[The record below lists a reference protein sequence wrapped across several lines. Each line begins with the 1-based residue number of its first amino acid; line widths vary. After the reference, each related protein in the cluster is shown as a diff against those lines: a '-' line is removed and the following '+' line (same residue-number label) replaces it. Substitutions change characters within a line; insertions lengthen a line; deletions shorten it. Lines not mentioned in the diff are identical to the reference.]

1 MMLSG
6 GLVAL
11 VFLLYMALLFVIAF
25 WGDRNASVLKPR
37 LRVWIYSLSLS
48 VWCTSWT
55 FFGSVGMATNQLWG
69 FLPIYLGPLL
79 LFLFG
84 WRLYARMI
92 AISKQENITSIADFI
107 ASRYGKSQGLGV
119 IVSLLCLVAVLP
131 YIALQLKGI
140 VLGYSLLSS
149 APGSAVTPDSALGAE
164 DTALVV
170 TLVLALFTVLFGT
183 RSLDVTEHHRGMML
197 AIAFEA
203 LVKLLAFLA
212 VGLFVVFGLFGGA
225 TDLLTQA
232 RSAEVLQGYWQQET
246 PVIGLLLQ
254 TSIAI
259 LAFICLPRQFQV
271 AVVENSEPGDLR
283 LARWVFPVYLLLAG
297 LFVVPI
303 ALAGQMLLGGGLS
316 PDSYVI
322 SLPLMQGNSTLAM
335 AAFLGGA
342 SAASGMVI
350 VAAIALSTMVSND
363 VVLPILLR
371 NRVGPEHSYERFRG
385 WLLNVRR
392 TSILIILLLAY
403 VVYRLIGSETSL
415 ASIGQ
420 VAFAAIGQLAPAM
433 FGALFWKQANRTGV
447 LAGLLVGIV
456 LWLYLLVLPLVGAG
470 LHWHTN
476 QLPVIEAVRTAAAS
490 WGVDAL
496 TLASVVSLVGNF
508 LVFVAFSLFSR
519 TRVLEH
525 WQASR
530 FVSQDSEPWI
540 DGPGKVL
547 LRVRVDDLLELA
559 SRFVGEDRAEAAFNQ
574 YAVRQGGGL
583 HGSQTADSGWITL
596 TERLLA
602 GVLGASSARLVVKA
616 AIEGRDMQFDDVVRI
631 VDEASEVLQFNR
643 GLLQGAIE
651 NISQGISVVDKSL
664 RLVAWNRR
672 YLEMFQYPEGL
683 IAIGRPISDIILHN
697 ARRGLC
703 GPGDPQMHVDK
714 RIAWMQ
720 QGTPH
725 RSERMFPDGSV
736 IEIIGNPM
744 PGGGFVMSFTD
755 ISAFREAEKALQE
768 SNESLERRVN
778 ERTRELSELNQALLQ
793 AQAQTERASQSK
805 SRFLTAVS
813 HDLMQPLNAARLFS
827 ASLAHQADMPAE
839 VEELVRHLDSSL
851 ASAEELIS
859 DLLDIS
865 RLEAGRI
872 VPELGDFALSEL
884 FDPLRIEFSAL
895 AVEHGIDLRIHSSR
909 LRVRSDMRLLRRVLQ
924 NFLTNAFRYASAARV
939 VLGVRHLPNAVRIEV
954 WDQGPGIPQD
964 KLQLIFEE
972 FQRLDSHRT
981 QAEKGLGLGLAIA
994 DGLCRV
1000 LGHELSVR
1008 SWPGQGSVFSVTV
1021 PLATLPRVVR
1031 SRVSVPELPP
1041 QFEGAPVLCID
1052 NEKNILAGMQSLL
1065 GRWQCRVAVAR
1076 DRQEAQ
1082 QVLDQGF
1089 VPELV
1094 LVDYHLDDG
1103 DTGTQV
1109 MLWLR
1114 ERLGADL
1121 PGVVIS
1127 ADGRQ
1132 DVLSE
1137 ISLAGLSY
1145 LPKPVKP
1152 AALRAL
1158 ISRHVTLGSTG

>member
-11 VFLLYMALLFVIAF
+11 IFLLYMALLFVIAF
-25 WGDRNASVLKPR
+25 WGDRRRTELSPR
-37 LRVWIYSLSLS
+37 LRVWVYSLSLA

-55 FFGSVGMATNQLWG
+55 FFGAVGMAADQLWG
-69 FLPIYLGPLL
+69 FLPIYLGPVL

-107 ASRYGKSQGLGV
+107 ASRYGKSQSLGV
-119 IVSLLCLVAVLP
+119 VVSLLCLVSVLP

-140 VLGYSLLSS
+140 VLGYNLLSA
-149 APGSAVTPDSALGAE
+149 APLVGGVPTDAVGAE

-197 AIAFEA
+197 AIAFESI
-203 LVKLLAFLA
+203 VKLLAFLA
-212 VGLFVVFGLFGGA
+212 VGIFVTFGLFGGA
-225 TDLLTQA
+225 AELFTDA
-232 RSAEVLQGYWQQET
+232 RNNAALAGYWQRDT
-246 PVIGLLLQ
+246 PVLSLLFQ
-254 TSIAI
+254 TLIAM

-283 LARWVFPVYLLLAG
+283 LARWVFPVYVILAA
-297 LFVVPI
+297 LFVIPI
-303 ALAGQMLLGGGLS
+303 SLAGQMTLGSGLS
-316 PDSYVI
+316 ADSYVI
-322 SLPLMQGNSTLAM
+322 SLPLLQGHPELALL
-335 AAFLGGA
+335 AFLGGA

-363 VVLPILLR
+363 VVLPVLLR
-371 NRVGPEHSYERFRG
+371 SKTRPEHSYEQFRG

-403 VVYRLIGSETSL
+403 VVYRLIGSDTSL

-420 VAFAAIGQLAPAM
+420 VAFAAIAQLAPAM

-447 LAGLLVGIV
+447 LAGLLVGV
-456 LWLYLLVLPLVGAG
+456 CLWLYLLVLPLVGAG
-470 LHWHTN
+470 LNWHVEG
-476 QLPVIEAVRTAAAS
+476 LPLVEGMREAALRWDLDV
-490 WGVDAL
+490 L
-496 TLASVVSLVGNF
+496 TLGSLLALACNF
-508 LVFVAFSLFSR
+508 AAFMAGSLFSR

-530 FVSQDSEPWI
+530 FVSQDAQPWS
-540 DGPGKVL
+540 DSPSRVL
-547 LRVRVDDLLELA
+547 LRVRLDDLLELA
-559 SRFVGEDRAEAAFNQ
+559 ARFVGSERAEASFDA
-574 YAVRQGGGL
+574 YARSQGNGFV
-583 HGSQTADSGWITL
+583 GSHTADSGWITL

-602 GVLGASSARLVVKA
+602 GVLGASSARIVVKA

-651 NISQGISVVDKSL
+651 NITQGISVVDKSL
-664 RLVAWNRR
+664 RLVAWNYR
-672 YLEMFQYPEGL
+672 YLEMFEYPEGL
-683 IAIGRPISDIILHN
+683 ITIGRPIADIILHN
-697 ARRGLC
+697 AQRGLC
-703 GPGDPQMHVDK
+703 GPGDPQSHVNK

-720 QGTPH
+720 QGTAH
-725 RSERMFPDGSV
+725 RSERMFPNGSV

-755 ISAFREAEKALQE
+755 ISDFRNAERALQDA
-768 SNESLERRVN
+768 NESLEQRVI
-778 ERTRELSELNQALLQ
+778 ERTQELSTLNQALLQ
-793 AQAQTERASQSK
+793 AKAQTERASQSK

-827 ASLAHQADMPAE
+827 ASLSHQPGLSGEAPQ
-839 VEELVRHLDSSL
+839 LVRHLDSALS
-851 ASAEELIS
+851 SAEELIT

-865 RLEAGRI
+865 RIEAGR
-872 VPELGDFALSEL
+872 VTPELADFTLSEL
-884 FDPLRIEFSAL
+884 IEPLRIEFSAM
-895 AVEHGIDLRIHSSR
+895 AAEQGVDLRVHPSH
-909 LRVRSDMRLLRRVLQ
+909 LRVRSDIRLLRRVLQ
-924 NFLTNAFRYASAARV
+924 NFLTNAFRYASSARV
-939 VLGVRHLPNAVRIEV
+939 VLGVRLQQGAVRLEV
-954 WDQGPGIPQD
+954 WDQGPGIAQD
-964 KLQLIFEE
+964 KLKVIFEE

-1000 LGHELSVR
+1000 LGHPLNVR
-1008 SWPGQGSVFSVTV
+1008 SWPGKGSVFSVTV
-1021 PLATLPRVVR
+1021 PLSQQSRQQRPAEVPAESQPGLQGAT
-1031 SRVSVPELPP
+1031 
-1041 QFEGAPVLCID
+1041 VLCID
-1052 NEKNILAGMQSLL
+1052 NESSILTGMQSLL

-1076 DRQEAQ
+1076 NREEVRA
-1082 QVLDQGF
+1082 VLAQGF
-1089 VPELV
+1089 VPQLV
-1094 LVDYHLDDG
+1094 LVDYHLDAG
-1103 DTGTQV
+1103 DTGTQL

-1114 ERLGADL
+1114 EQLGADL

-1132 DVLSE
+1132 EL
-1137 ISLAGLSY
+1137 ISQIELARLEY

-1158 ISRHVTLGSTG
+1158 ISRHITLG

>member
-11 VFLLYMALLFVIAF
+11 IFLLYMALLFVIAF
-25 WGDRNASVLKPR
+25 WGDRRRAELSPR
-37 LRVWIYSLSLS
+37 LRVWVYSLSLA

-55 FFGSVGMATNQLWG
+55 FFGAVGMAADQLWG
-69 FLPIYLGPLL
+69 FLPIYLGPVL

-84 WRLYARMI
+84 SRLYARMI

-107 ASRYGKSQGLGV
+107 ASRYGKSQTLGV
-119 IVSLLCLVAVLP
+119 VVSLLCLVSVLP

-140 VLGYSLLSS
+140 VLGYNLLSA
-149 APGSAVTPDSALGAE
+149 APLVGGVPTDAVGAE

-197 AIAFEA
+197 AIAFES

-212 VGLFVVFGLFGGA
+212 VGIFVTFGLFGGA
-225 TDLLTQA
+225 VELLSDA
-232 RSAEVLQGYWQQET
+232 RNNAALAAYWQQDT
-246 PVIGLLLQ
+246 PVLSLLFQ
-254 TSIAI
+254 TVIAI
-259 LAFICLPRQFQV
+259 LAFVCLPRQFQV

-283 LARWVFPVYLLLAG
+283 LARWVFPVYVILAG
-297 LFVVPI
+297 LFVIPI
-303 ALAGQMLLGGGLS
+303 SLAGQMTLGSGLS
-316 PDSYVI
+316 ADSYVI
-322 SLPLMQGNSTLAM
+322 SLPLLQGHPELALL
-335 AAFLGGA
+335 AFLGGA

-363 VVLPILLR
+363 VVLPVLLR
-371 NRVGPEHSYERFRG
+371 SKTRPEHSYEQFRG

-403 VVYRLIGSETSL
+403 VVYRLIGSDTSL

-420 VAFAAIGQLAPAM
+420 VAFAAIAQLAPAM

-447 LAGLLVGIV
+447 LAGLLVGVV
-456 LWLYLLVLPLVGAG
+456 LWLYLLVIPLVGAG
-470 LHWHTN
+470 LSWHVSG
-476 QLPVIEAVRTAAAS
+476 LPLVEGVHAAARRWDFDVLTLGS
-490 WGVDAL
+490 LVAL
-496 TLASVVSLVGNF
+496 TGNF
-508 LVFVAFSLFSR
+508 VVFVIGSLFSR

-530 FVSQDSEPWI
+530 FVSQDAQPWS
-540 DGPGKVL
+540 DNPSRVL
-547 LRVRVDDLLELA
+547 LRVRLDDLRVLA
-559 SRFVGEDRAEAAFNQ
+559 ARFVGSERAEASFAG
-574 YAVRQGGGL
+574 YALSQGGSFS
-583 HGSQTADSGWITL
+583 GSQTADSGWITL

-602 GVLGASSARLVVKA
+602 GVLGASSARIVVKA

-651 NISQGISVVDKSL
+651 NITQGISVVDKSL
-664 RLVAWNRR
+664 RLVAWNYR
-672 YLEMFQYPEGL
+672 YLEMFEYPEDL
-683 IAIGRPISDIILHN
+683 ITIGRPIADIILHN
-697 ARRGLC
+697 AQRGLC
-703 GPGDPQMHVDK
+703 GPGDPQAHVDK
-714 RIAWMQ
+714 RIGWMQ

-725 RSERMFPDGSV
+725 RSERLFPNGSV

-755 ISAFREAEKALQE
+755 ISDFRNAEKALQE
-768 SNESLERRVN
+768 ANESLEQRVA
-778 ERTRELSELNQALLQ
+778 ERTQELSTLNQALLQ
-793 AQAQTERASQSK
+793 AKAQTERASQSK

-827 ASLAHQADMPAE
+827 ASLSHQQGLPGEAPQ
-839 VEELVRHLDSSL
+839 LVRHLDSALS
-851 ASAEELIS
+851 SAEELIT

-865 RLEAGRI
+865 RLEAGR
-872 VPELGDFALSEL
+872 VTPELSDFALSDLIE
-884 FDPLRIEFSAL
+884 PLRIEFSAL
-895 AVEHGIDLRIHSSR
+895 AAEQGIDLRVHPSH
-909 LRVRSDMRLLRRVLQ
+909 LRVRSDIRLLRRVLQ
-924 NFLTNAFRYASAARV
+924 NFLTNAFRYASSARV
-939 VLGVRHLPNAVRIEV
+939 VLGVRLQQHSVRLEV
-954 WDQGPGIPQD
+954 WDQGPGIAKD
-964 KLQLIFEE
+964 KLQVIFEE

-1000 LGHELSVR
+1000 LGHPLNVR
-1008 SWPGQGSVFSVTV
+1008 SWPGKGSVFSVTV
-1021 PLATLPRVVR
+1021 PVAQQGRLQR
-1031 SRVSVPELPP
+1031 SLEPVIESLPEL
-1041 QFEGAPVLCID
+1041 QGAPVLCID
-1052 NEKNILAGMQSLL
+1052 NESSILAGMQSLL
-1065 GRWQCRVAVAR
+1065 GRWHCQVAVAR
-1076 DRQEAQ
+1076 NRDEVRA
-1082 QVLDQGF
+1082 VLERGF
-1089 VPELV
+1089 VPQLV
-1094 LVDYHLDDG
+1094 LVDYHLDAG
-1103 DTGTQV
+1103 DTGTQLMV
-1109 MLWLR
+1109 WLR
-1114 ERLGADL
+1114 EQLGGDL

-1132 DVLSE
+1132 EL
-1137 ISLAGLSY
+1137 ISQIELARLEY

-1158 ISRHVTLGSTG
+1158 ISRHIALN